1 MNNVNATSSSLMAN
15 PFQEDDA
22 IKKTVGL
29 SMDDFLKILA
39 SSMSNPSMSG
49 DGDSSSNGTDYVSQ
63 LAQFATLQEMNH
75 MSEMMNNSLLLGQ
88 QQQAFNLM
96 GKVVTVVDENGQEQ
110 HGTVAKVSFVGGNAT
125 LTIGGKE
132 YEMGAVKEVA
142 TPKTEDIA
150 Q

>member
-1 MNNVNATSSSLMAN
+1 MNNVDATSSSLMSA
-15 PFQEDDA
+15 PAQAQDS

-63 LAQFATLQEMNH
+63 MAQFATLQEMNH

-96 GKVVTVVDENGQEQ
+96 GKSVTVIDENGQEQ
-110 HGTVAKVSFVGGNAT
+110 HGTVDKVSFAGGNAK
-125 LTIGGKE
+125 LTVGGTE
-132 YEMGAVKEVA
+132 YEMGAVKEVSA
-142 TPKTEDIA
+142 AKPADL
-150 Q
+150 